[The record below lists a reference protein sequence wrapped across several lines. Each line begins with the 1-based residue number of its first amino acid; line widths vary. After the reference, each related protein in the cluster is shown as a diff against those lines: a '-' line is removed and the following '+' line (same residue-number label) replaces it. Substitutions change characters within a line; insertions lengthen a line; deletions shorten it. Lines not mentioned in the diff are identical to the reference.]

1 MSEALVWDGLTKLE
15 RRALV
20 KLFGGGSLRYDH
32 PEVVKALRTHG
43 FVDEH
48 DKLAMS
54 GLLVL
59 TLAIRREQAAARWRM
74 GLAA

>member
-1 MSEALVWDGLTKLE
+1 
-15 RRALV
+15 
-20 KLFGGGSLRYDH
+20 LFGGGSLRYDH
-32 PEVVKALRTHG
+32 PEVVKAFRARG